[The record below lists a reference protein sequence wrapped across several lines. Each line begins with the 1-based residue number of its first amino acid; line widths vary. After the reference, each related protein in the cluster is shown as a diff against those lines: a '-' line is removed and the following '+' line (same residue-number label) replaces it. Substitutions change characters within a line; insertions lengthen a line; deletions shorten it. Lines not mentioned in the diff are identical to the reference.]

1 MDIHPTQMSSTDP
14 GRVEIAPQSTSF
26 EISRGEVEVG
36 I

>member
-1 MDIHPTQMSSTDP
+1 MDTQPTQTSSTDP
-14 GRVEIAPQSTSF
+14 GKVGPEPQSTSF